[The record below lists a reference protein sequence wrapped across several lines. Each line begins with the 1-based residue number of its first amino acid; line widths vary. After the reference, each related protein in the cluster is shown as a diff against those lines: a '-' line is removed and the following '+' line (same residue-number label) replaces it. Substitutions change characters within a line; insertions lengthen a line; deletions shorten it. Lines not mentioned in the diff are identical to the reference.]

1 MDIVAGTDRHPVPGE
16 TVAGQSLAYYPGGKG
31 ANQAVAAAQLGAS
44 ARMVGRLGDDAFAE
58 DLREFL
64 SNKKVDVS
72 EVSVAEGQPSGTALI
87 VVAGGEN
94 TIVVVPG
101 ANGTLESESID
112 GLDLAEGDVLL
123 AQFETP
129 QATTRALFERGRRA
143 GAVNVLNPAPAAEFE
158 KGLLEA
164 CDIVVVNESELAAV
178 AGLQSP
184 PSADDHVAIRAAIDS
199 VRVSPAQSWIVT
211 LGASGALAVIAGS
224 NEPTTCPGHEVRAI
238 DTTGA
243 GDCFVGAL
251 AAGLS
256 ESGNLAESLV
266 LANAAAALSVQKDGA
281 GPSMPA
287 SREVDEFLALES
299 RAA

>member
-1 MDIVAGTDRHPVPGE
+1 MSNVYIAGSINMDIVAGTDRHPVPGE

-129 QATTRALFERGRRA
+129 QATTRALFERGR
-143 GAVNVLNPAPAAEFE
+143 
-158 KGLLEA
+158 
-164 CDIVVVNESELAAV
+164 
-178 AGLQSP
+178 
-184 PSADDHVAIRAAIDS
+184 
-199 VRVSPAQSWIVT
+199 
-211 LGASGALAVIAGS
+211 
-224 NEPTTCPGHEVRAI
+224 
-238 DTTGA
+238 
-243 GDCFVGAL
+243 
-251 AAGLS
+251 
-256 ESGNLAESLV
+256 
-266 LANAAAALSVQKDGA
+266 
-281 GPSMPA
+281 
-287 SREVDEFLALES
+287 
-299 RAA
+299 